1 MGQQR
6 GTTMASYHVVALPV
20 GMQVRMKELGRTGTV
35 REVLAMPSGAV
46 YYVVQDTSPEEAVT
60 VTGAPAAEFGMYCTA
75 DAFDVL
81 PS

>member
-1 MGQQR
+1 MAEPGAGNLEV
-6 GTTMASYHVVALPV
+6 GTR
-20 GMQVRMKELGRTGTV
+20 VRMKGTGRASTI

-46 YYVVQDTSPEEAVT
+46 YYAVQDTIPEEAVT
-60 VTGAPAAEFGMYCTA
+60 VSGELAAEFGTYCTA

>member
-1 MGQQR
+1 
-6 GTTMASYHVVALPV
+6 MASYHVVALPV
-20 GMQVRMKELGRTGTV
+20 GMQVRIKELGRTGTV
-35 REVLAMPSGAV
+35 REVIETHGRAV

-60 VTGAPAAEFGMYCTA
+60 VTGEPAAEFGMYCTV

>member
-1 MGQQR
+1 MTEQGW
-6 GTTMASYHVVALPV
+6 GELGIGV
-20 GMQVRMKELGRTGTV
+20 GVRMKEFGRTGTV

-60 VTGAPAAEFGMYCTA
+60 VTGELAAEFGTYCTA